1 MALVL
6 LDRVQQTGTANT
18 TVSFTLSGTVTG
30 FQSFA
35 GIGNGNT
42 TFYEGTDASG
52 NWETGVGTYSTTG
65 PTLTRT
71 TILASSNAGSAVT
84 FTGTVNVFVTYPSS
98 KSINYDANGVAVI
111 GEALGY
117 SDTGIVASFAS
128 TVAGYNQVILQNKS
142 TSTSASA
149 NLNVSNNASTASTGF
164 AELGINSTTFSN
176 GSGCFNIPGA
186 SYLASAD
193 TDLSIG
199 TYGAYNI
206 HFATNSNTTDSMTIF
221 NDGGM
226 SLGGFGDPGLGS
238 MAGNKFVPGYTSIT
252 AAAGT
257 TILTSASTYY
267 QRLVGT
273 AIQTIQLPDATTC
286 LVGTTFIFDNDSTGV
301 LTITD
306 GATSAID
313 TIPSGGI
320 DYIYLI
326 SNGTVAGTWA
336 RYALLPSS
344 YDFSGSTANF
354 GTASITNATWTGNT
368 IATGYGGTGLTTFT
382 GANNAIYSTSSSALA
397 AGTLPVA
404 AGGTGVTTSTGTGSV
419 VLSTRPTISVTGS
432 GFTLQDATDNTKQAN
447 FDLSGLTTGTTYSYT
462 LPALSGA
469 ALATLGNITQTF
481 TGFTTLN
488 NGANINGTF
497 SWASASGTYTAGL
510 TTSTGTMTFGQS
522 TVSQTVNISNGATA
536 SGSTNTIAIGA
547 SGLTGS
553 TTAITI
559 GGGVGSSTTTM
570 GGAVTATG
578 NVSFNGGGGVTTTIG
593 NTTTTGTITLGRS
606 TVSQTVNVSNGVT
619 ASGSTNTINI
629 GASGAAGSTTN
640 IAIGSTAGTSTT
652 TLNGNVSFANTV
664 TAPNLVASNGMIV
677 NSNTVSVSYSIP
689 SGSSAIGAGPIT
701 VASGVT
707 VTIPS
712 GSRWVVL

>member
-1 MALVL
+1 MALVVY
-6 LDRVQQTGTANT
+6 DRVQETTSTTGTGT
-18 TVSFTLSGTVTG
+18 ITLGGAVAGYQT
-30 FQSFA
+30 FA
-35 GIGNGNT
+35 VVGNGNT
-42 TFYEGTDASG
+42 TFYCIINGSA
-52 NWETGVGTYSTTG
+52 WEVGIGTYSTTG
-65 PTLTRT
+65 PTLART
-71 TILASSNAGSAVT
+71 TVLSNSSGTTSPITLSGAS
-84 FTGTVNVFVTYPSS
+84 NVVCTYPAE
-98 KSINYDANGVAVI
+98 KSINYDADGVATI
-111 GEALGY
+111 GSTLSY
-117 SDTGIVASFAS
+117 TDTGIVASFAS

-142 TSTSASA
+142 TATNASS
-149 NLNVSNNASTASTGF
+149 NFNVSNNASTSSTGF

-186 SYLASAD
+186 SYLASAS

-326 SNGTVAGTWA
+326 SNGTVAGSWGK
-336 RYALLPSS
+336 YALLPAS
-344 YDFSGSTANF
+344 YDFSTSTANF

-382 GANNAIYSTSSSALA
+382 GANNAIYSTSASALA

-404 AGGTGVTTSTGTGSV
+404 AGGTGSTTLTANNVLLGNGTSALQV
-419 VLSTRPTISVTGS
+419 VAPGTS
-432 GFTLQDATDNTKQAN
+432 GNV
-447 FDLSGLTTGTTYSYT
+447 LTSNGTTWTS
-462 LPALSGA
+462 
-469 ALATLGNITQTF
+469 ATP
-481 TGFTTLN
+481 
-488 NGANINGTF
+488 
-497 SWASASGTYTAGL
+497 
-510 TTSTGTMTFGQS
+510 
-522 TVSQTVNISNGATA
+522 
-536 SGSTNTIAIGA
+536 A
-547 SGLTGS
+547 SGLT
-553 TTAITI
+553 I
-559 GGGVGSSTTTM
+559 
-570 GGAVTATG
+570 
-578 NVSFNGGGGVTTTIG
+578 
-593 NTTTTGTITLGRS
+593 
-606 TVSQTVNVSNGVT
+606 
-619 ASGSTNTINI
+619 
-629 GASGAAGSTTN
+629 
-640 IAIGSTAGTSTT
+640 TSTT
-652 TLNGNVSFANTV
+652 TNANYNLGFQSASSGTTTVDYINTSFTANPSTGAL
-664 TAPNLVASNGMIV
+664 TAPEIVASNGLLV
-677 NSNTVSVSYSIP
+677 NSNTVSASYSIP